1 MKFVFKQA
9 SLALA
14 LGVLSFGP
22 LSGQAGTKLTV
33 DPSLPA
39 YKTVTGI
46 SGELSTIGSDT
57 LANLMS
63 LWAEAFNSFYPNL
76 TIQVQA
82 AGSST
87 APPALTLGTANLG
100 SMSRE
105 MKDDE
110 IEAFEDKYGY
120 KPTPIP
126 VAVDALAVMVNK
138 DNPIKG
144 LSIEQIDAIFSE
156 TLKCGAL
163 KSIETWGDAGV
174 VAWGA
179 KKIQLYGRNSVSGT
193 YGYFKEHALCKGDF
207 KSNVNEQP
215 GSASVVQSVT
225 TSVNGIGYSGL
236 GYSTSGVRVIPL
248 AKKGSADYVEA
259 TAENALNGAYPL
271 TRYLFVYVNKKP
283 NQPLPPLEN
292 EFLKMVLSK
301 EGQEIVIKGGYI
313 PLPAK
318 IVEKFL
324 TELK

>member
-1 MKFVFKQA
+1 MKLSFKQTSLVLA
-9 SLALA
+9 FAAMSLAP
-14 LGVLSFGP
+14 LGS
-22 LSGQAGTKLTV
+22 QAGKLTV

-39 YKTVTGI
+39 YQTAIGI
-46 SGELSTIGSDT
+46 SGTLSTVGSDT

-63 LWAEAFNSFYPNL
+63 LWAETFNNFYPNV
-76 TIQVQA
+76 TIQLQA
-82 AGSST
+82 AGSSS
-87 APPALTLGTANLG
+87 APPALTVGAANLG
-100 SMSRE
+100 AMSRN

-110 IEAFEDKYGY
+110 IEKFENNYGY
-120 KPTPIP
+120 KPTAFP

-144 LSIEQIDAIFSE
+144 LSMDQIDAIFSE
-156 TLKCGAL
+156 TLKCGAS
-163 KSIETWGDAGV
+163 KEIETWGDAGLAV
-174 VAWGA
+174 WAA

-236 GYSTSGVRVIPL
+236 GYSTSGIRVLPL
-248 AKKGSADYVEA
+248 ARKNSTDYIEP
-259 TAENALNGAYPL
+259 TAENALKGTYPL
-271 TRYLFVYVNKKP
+271 TRYLFVYVNMKP
-283 NQPLPPLEN
+283 NQPLPPLEK

-313 PLPAK
+313 PLPADVAAK
-318 IVEKFL
+318 YL
-324 TELK
+324 SELK

>member
-1 MKFVFKQA
+1 MKLSFKQTSLVLTLA
-9 SLALA
+9 AMSLAP
-14 LGVLSFGP
+14 LGS
-22 LSGQAGTKLTV
+22 QAGKLTV

-39 YKTVTGI
+39 YQTTIGI
-46 SGELSTIGSDT
+46 SGTLSTVGSDT

-63 LWAEAFNSFYPNL
+63 LWAETFNNFYPNV
-76 TIQVQA
+76 TIQLQA
-82 AGSST
+82 AGSSS
-87 APPALTLGTANLG
+87 APPALTVGAANLG
-100 SMSRE
+100 AMSRN

-110 IEAFEDKYGY
+110 IEKFENNYGY
-120 KPTPIP
+120 KPTAFP

-144 LSIEQIDAIFSE
+144 LSMDQVDAIFSE
-156 TLKCGAL
+156 TLKCGAS
-163 KSIETWGDAGV
+163 KEIETWGDAGLAV
-174 VAWGA
+174 WAA

-236 GYSTSGVRVIPL
+236 GYSTSGIRVLPL
-248 AKKGSADYVEA
+248 ARKNSTDYIEP
-259 TAENALNGAYPL
+259 TAENALKGTYPL
-271 TRYLFVYVNKKP
+271 TRYLFVYVNMKP
-283 NQPLPPLEN
+283 NQPLPPLEK

-313 PLPAK
+313 PLPADVAAK
-318 IVEKFL
+318 YL
-324 TELK
+324 NELK